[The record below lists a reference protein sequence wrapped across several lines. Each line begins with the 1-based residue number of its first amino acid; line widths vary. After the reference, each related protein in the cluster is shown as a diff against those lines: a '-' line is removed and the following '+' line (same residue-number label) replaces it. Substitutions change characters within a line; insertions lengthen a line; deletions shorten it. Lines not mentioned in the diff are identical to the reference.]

1 MRENQEQAVTV
12 TWESIQEGQE
22 LPELAKRPGLT
33 DLVKY
38 AAGSGDFNPLHH
50 DPAFPQARALGSI
63 IVHGRYKYAA
73 LGELVSNWLGHNG
86 RIAKISCQYRGM
98 DFPDQLLTCKGR
110 VIRKWQE
117 EGVKYARLSIWAEN
131 PEGRKTTPGGAT
143 VVFD

>member
-1 MRENQEQAVTV
+1 MRENQEPAVTV

-22 LPELAKRPGLT
+22 LPELAKQPGLT

-131 PEGRKTTPGGAT
+131 PEGRKTTPGSAT
-143 VVFD
+143 VAFD